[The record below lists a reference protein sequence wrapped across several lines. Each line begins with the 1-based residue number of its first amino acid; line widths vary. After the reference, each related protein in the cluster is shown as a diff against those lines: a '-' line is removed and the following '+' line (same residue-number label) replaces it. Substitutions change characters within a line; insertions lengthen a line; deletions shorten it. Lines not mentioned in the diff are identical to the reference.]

1 MPEAGFTQRLN
12 SALPASESAFGLSVG
27 SSLDSVYRN
36 SQHPSYKVRERKK
49 VVYAND
55 GSLTT
60 IGSAGDVDPGRAWRK
75 KRPSDMV
82 STNCLFFSRFSV

>member
-1 MPEAGFTQRLN
+1 MPESGFAQILT
-12 SALPASESAFGLSVG
+12 SALPNSSSSFSLSVG

-36 SQHPSYKVRERKK
+36 SQHPKYRVRETKK

-82 STNCLFFSRFSV
+82 SNFSLSASV